1 MDGTVRRPLDATE
14 NQLWRSFLKVATR
27 SLDRLDREL
36 RQALGLSLADYE
48 ILVHLS
54 ESDGDRLSMSDLAAR
69 ALLSQSRLTYRVDR
83 LEQRGLVERIP
94 CRSDGRKIWAR
105 LTPFGYLQLDDAYP
119 IHLEGVRHY
128 VIDPPSRDD
137 LAAACRALSA
147 MQSALDDRGGQP
159 ADPIVASADRA
170 GPPRHPG
177 RGRVAAVP
185 R

>member
-14 NQLWRSFLKVATR
+14 NQFWRSFLKVATR

-54 ESDGDRLSMSDLAAR
+54 ESEGDRLLMSDLAAR

-94 CRSDGRKIWAR
+94 CKSDGRRIWAR
-105 LTPFGYLQLDDAYP
+105 LTPFGYRQLDSAYP
-119 IHLEGVRHY
+119 MHLEGVRDY
-128 VIDPPSRDD
+128 VIDPPTRED
-137 LAAACRALSA
+137 LEAACRALAA
-147 MQSALDDRGGQP
+147 MQIALDDPGDQP
-159 ADPIVASADRA
+159 ADPA
-170 GPPRHPG
+170 
-177 RGRVAAVP
+177 VAATDPAERAERAPAESLP